1 VSVNIPETIDPE
13 DEIAILWERN
23 PERSRVEASLG
34 DAKIVVE
41 STSDLGA
48 DAAVVL
54 VQALPTIMQTAYDA
68 MNQEE
73 A

>member
-1 VSVNIPETIDPE
+1 MSVEIPESIDLD
-13 DEIAILWERN
+13 DEIAIFWESG
-23 PERSRVEASLG
+23 PGMARVTAELG
-34 DAKIVVE
+34 DAKITVE

-54 VQALPTIMQTAYDA
+54 IQALPTIMQTAYDA
-68 MNQEE
+68 MEQEQ

>member
-1 VSVNIPETIDPE
+1 MSVQIPESIDLE

-23 PERSRVEASLG
+23 PERARVEASLG
-34 DAKIVVE
+34 DAKIIVE

-48 DAAVVL
+48 DAATVL

-68 MNQEE
+68 MTQEE
-73 A
+73 E

>member
-1 VSVNIPETIDPE
+1 VSVEIPESIDLE

-23 PERSRVEASLG
+23 EDMARVEASLG

-68 MNQEE
+68 MTQEE

>member
-1 VSVNIPETIDPE
+1 MSVNIPETIDPE

>member
-1 VSVNIPETIDPE
+1 MNVQIPDSIDLE
-13 DEIAILWERN
+13 DEIAIFWERN
-23 PERSRVEASLG
+23 EDMARVTAELG

-68 MNQEE
+68 MEQEQ

>member
-1 VSVNIPETIDPE
+1 MSVQIPETIDPE
-13 DEIAILWERN
+13 DEIAILWERT
-23 PERSRVEASLG
+23 PERSQVIAELG
-34 DAKIVVE
+34 DAKIIVE

-68 MNQEE
+68 MTQEE

>member
-1 VSVNIPETIDPE
+1 MSVQIPETIDPQ

-23 PERSRVEASLG
+23 PEMSRVVAELG
-34 DAKIVVE
+34 DAKITVE

-54 VQALPTIMQTAYDA
+54 VQTLPTIMQTAYDA

>member
-1 VSVNIPETIDPE
+1 MSVQIPETIDPE